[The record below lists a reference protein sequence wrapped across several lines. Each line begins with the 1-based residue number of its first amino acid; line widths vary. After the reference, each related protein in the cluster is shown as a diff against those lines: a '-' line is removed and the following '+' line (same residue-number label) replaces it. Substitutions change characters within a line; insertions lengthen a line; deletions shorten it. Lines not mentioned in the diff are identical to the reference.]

1 MAIDGFGAMMR
12 MQGYR
17 PLVAMDEVF
26 KVMARGMKIEEL
38 ATTAKINSL
47 KQSKAAGIPDEK
59 AQTLATAAMSKLYIV
74 IVHLMKQYSLVSMLH
89 SKMIYLHSLGISKV
103 LSIILL

>member
-38 ATTAKINSL
+38 
-47 KQSKAAGIPDEK
+47 
-59 AQTLATAAMSKLYIV
+59 
-74 IVHLMKQYSLVSMLH
+74 VSNC
-89 SKMIYLHSLGISKV
+89 KN
-103 LSIILL
+103 